1 MISEFVAKG
10 EVELGM
16 LVITQILTTPGVE
29 LVGPI
34 PQELQF
40 YVAWSG
46 GISANSSAPKT
57 AAELL
62 QFLTGPAAL
71 PVLKAQGMERG

>member
-29 LVGPI
+29 LVGP
-34 PQELQF
+34 QELQF
-40 YVAWSG
+40 YVAWRG
-46 GISANSSAPKT
+46 GISANSPARKT

-62 QFLTGPAAL
+62 QFLTGPGAL